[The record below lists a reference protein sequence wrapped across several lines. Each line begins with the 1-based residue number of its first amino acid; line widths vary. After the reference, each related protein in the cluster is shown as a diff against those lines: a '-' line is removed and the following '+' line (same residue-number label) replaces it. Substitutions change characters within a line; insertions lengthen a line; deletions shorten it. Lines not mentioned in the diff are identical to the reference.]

1 MFQLSK
7 SQDSEGRAEKKAQ
20 CETYQRHFFYYYFV
34 LSQSDLLV
42 FAHLYQQL
50 YQWREGGG
58 KGQLYQWREG
68 GEKRAK
74 SRACR
79 TGQREEE
86 ESRVGGVG
94 NSLGAGVG
102 WGSPT
107 PQRGNCYWC
116 TRAVNSEREDETVW
130 LVL

>member
-1 MFQLSK
+1 MAQR
-7 SQDSEGRAEKKAQ
+7 SERHNSLTLEQVCAE
-20 CETYQRHFFYYYFV
+20 R
-34 LSQSDLLV
+34 
-42 FAHLYQQL
+42 
-50 YQWREGGG
+50 RELDV
-58 KGQLYQWREG
+58 GQVRG
-68 GEKRAK
+68 VRK
-74 SRACR
+74 
-79 TGQREEE
+79 EE

-107 PQRGNCYWC
+107 PQGGNCYWC